1 MKFRNDA
8 LKGILLAVLAT
19 IVWSGNFVVARGVIN
34 EISPVALA
42 FLRWATACIALLPL
56 CWNSIPN
63 ALKWVRQYFWYFLL
77 TAFTGVTLFNT
88 LVYVAGHYSPAINLA
103 LIGTTS
109 SPIFSIVLAYVFLK
123 EKMSRPKMI
132 GLFICIVGIL
142 MLISKGSITNLV
154 NFHFSTGD
162 LWVIGGA
169 LSFAIY
175 NILVRKK
182 PSGIDGTTFLF
193 ICFTLGTILLLP
205 AYFIES
211 QYVAPTKW
219 SYSLL
224 LILLYLGVGASVIAF
239 LCWNIAISKLGA
251 GKTALFGNLIPVF
264 SVMEAMLFLGEQ
276 LSYFH
281 VIGGVMVI
289 GGLIVANL
297 HTFRPTAA
305 INHGN

>member
-1 MKFRNDA
+1 M
-8 LKGILLAVLAT
+8 
-19 IVWSGNFVVARGVIN
+19 
-34 EISPVALA
+34 
-42 FLRWATACIALLPL
+42 
-56 CWNSIPN
+56 
-63 ALKWVRQYFWYFLL
+63 RQYFWYFLL
-77 TAFTGVTLFNT
+77 TAFTGITLFNT